1 MENSET
7 GYKNLL
13 PTHKRIKIEF
23 LKTGKIFTDDEF
35 PAADK
40 SLFILNDNKT
50 KKNTVKWMRVKDLC
64 TNPTFF
70 EDLVNKDLEN
80 SKFGNIN
87 LLDILNNNF

>member
-50 KKNTVKWMRVKDLC
+50 KKKYSQMD
-64 TNPTFF
+64 
-70 EDLVNKDLEN
+70 E
-80 SKFGNIN
+80 SKRFMYSSNI
-87 LLDILNNNF
+87 F

>member
-7 GYKNLL
+7 GYKNML
-13 PTHKRIKIEF
+13 PTHKRIKIEY

-50 KKNTVKWMRVKDLC
+50 KKKHSQMV
-64 TNPTFF
+64 
-70 EDLVNKDLEN
+70 E
-80 SKFGNIN
+80 SKRFMY
-87 LLDILNNNF
+87 